1 MCNSLFKTPNEWIR
15 DNVAGFLL
23 FCSENIILYYIGGMI
38 ETEEELEVK
47 KAAILVSDMI
57 IMSNRFENE
66 FTCKKGMGRLLD
78 RQVLIR
84 IFFHCM
90 STYTWVKYSLD
101 DSFFMG

>member
-38 ETEEELEVK
+38 ETEEELEVR

-66 FTCKKGMGRLLD
+66 FTSKKGMGKQKGTFR
-78 RQVLIR
+78 R
-84 IFFHCM
+84 
-90 STYTWVKYSLD
+90 YSYWKGSHSKSSCWRNILP
-101 DSFFMG
+101 SNSSS